1 MAAARQLIPQRV
13 TPCPCHSPAALPA
26 ALPLKPEK
34 TATTEPGFRHTG
46 ASVQSAITAYHVQSR
61 NRLLASSISAAVVGN
76 QNVLQNV
83 GGVTLQGVELA
94 ASWNLLPHWSLCG
107 SSSSNDA
114 HDDDDVAGSAVVA
127 IRDKQVVGPART
139 LANLQLGYDD
149 GAAWAQLSAHYT
161 GKRYYSDLIAPV
173 VCIPAHAAAVHGAA
187 PGLRRPAA
195 HAQRPPRRRRLC
207 RLRRCASLNRCP
219 CVLNSPRIC

>member
-1 MAAARQLIPQRV
+1 M
-13 TPCPCHSPAALPA
+13 
-26 ALPLKPEK
+26 PLKPEK

-83 GGVTLQGVELA
+83 GGVTSQGVELA

-107 SSSSNDA
+107 SNSSNDA
-114 HDDDDVAGSAVVA
+114 HDDDDVAGSAMVA
-127 IRDKQVVGPART
+127 IRDKQVVGSART

-161 GKRYYSDLIAPV
+161 GKRYYSDLIAPL
-173 VCIPAHAAAVHGAA
+173 VCIPAYAAAVHGAA
-187 PGLRRPAA
+187 PDLRRPAA